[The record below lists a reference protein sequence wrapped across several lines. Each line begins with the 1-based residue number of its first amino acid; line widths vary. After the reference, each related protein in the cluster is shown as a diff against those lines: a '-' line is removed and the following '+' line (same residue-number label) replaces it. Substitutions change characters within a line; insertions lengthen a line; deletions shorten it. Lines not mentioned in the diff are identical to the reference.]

1 MQKANIAAPVMK
13 EIIKIYMK
21 QILFILIAKNFELY
35 QLLSLTSATLLCYI
49 TLYKV

>member
-13 EIIKIYMK
+13 EIITIYMK

-35 QLLSLTSATLLCYI
+35 QLSKSHMSYIALLYYSL
-49 TLYKV
+49 